1 MSNDLTGV
9 PISALE
15 AEPTLGVEPR
25 LEEGALDTKSGRLK
39 WVRLRVLVR
48 MPLQL
53 AAVIVILLLVI
64 VAIAVAPFFANVA
77 NVQDIQL
84 RFLAPF
90 SLQHGWLYVLGADG
104 LGRSELAQLLFG
116 TRTSFLIAG
125 AVVLASAVVGSVIGI
140 VCGYVGGWVDALL
153 MRIADVIVAL
163 PTLLIALAVLF
174 VLSPSLINLVV
185 VLALSRL
192 PVYMR
197 TTRAQTLSL
206 RERTFVE
213 ASKSLGSTSRRI
225 IFRDIAPMVTPTVL
239 TLAML
244 EVSAVILA
252 AAGLS
257 FLGVGLERPNV
268 DWGTLVSD
276 GRNYLTNAWWLT
288 VFPGIAIAITSLSAN
303 IMANWLRAMGD
314 PNQNGRLVANVMPT
328 RKRVVK

>member
-1 MSNDLTGV
+1 MSNDLIGV

-15 AEPTLGVEPR
+15 TEPTLGVEPR

-39 WVRLRVLVR
+39 WIRLRVLVR
-48 MPLQL
+48 MPLQF

-64 VAIAVAPFFANVA
+64 VAIAVAPFFADVA
-77 NVQDIQL
+77 NVQNIEL

-90 SLQHGWLYVLGADG
+90 SLEHGWLYVLGADA
-104 LGRSELAQLLFG
+104 LGRSELAQLFFG

-276 GRNYLTNAWWLT
+276 GRNYLTNAWWLA
-288 VFPGIAIAITSLSAN
+288 VFPGMAIAIISLSAN

-314 PNQNGRLVANVMPT
+314 PNQNGRLVAKIAPK